1 LRDWSGAVVVYRAV
15 RKHTGSQRSRRLS
28 EVDLERVL
36 TVLVGAASR
45 HQEVQ
50 TRLPDP
56 HRRHAASHS
65 HRAGGVVIAERHAA
79 SGAGHTPMLRKQDAG
94 CECFVSQVCYDL
106 DHTSNLLSD
115 YTHSWALSDNL
126 LARANGPV

>member
-1 LRDWSGAVVVYRAV
+1 
-15 RKHTGSQRSRRLS
+15 
-28 EVDLERVL
+28 
-36 TVLVGAASR
+36 
-45 HQEVQ
+45 
-50 TRLPDP
+50 
-56 HRRHAASHS
+56 
-65 HRAGGVVIAERHAA
+65 
-79 SGAGHTPMLRKQDAG
+79 MLRKQDAG